1 MDIEKRKVGI
11 RIESRYH
18 EIEPDS
24 SEAFCYFAEMLNAEA
39 ESCGETDGMCG
50 DSFTSDEAAEI
61 MRLVREIFEADD
73 EKIELYTEGELY
85 FGGGKF
91 EVRYR
96 EPNEV
101 TGMGESVTSI
111 SFDFDNRDMITIT
124 RGGDV
129 YSALVL
135 ERGVRHTCAY
145 NTDALPLI
153 IYTTAKRIKNEM
165 TQDGGVLDMI
175 YVVEAQSGPAQYN
188 RVTVNVTIRDSEEEL
203 ER

>member
-1 MDIEKRKVGI
+1 MYTEKRKVGI

-18 EIEPDS
+18 EIEPDT

-39 ESCGETDGMCG
+39 ESDESGSEE
-50 DSFTSDEAAEI
+50 FTSDDAAEI
-61 MRLVREIFEADD
+61 TRLIREIFEVDD

-85 FGGGKF
+85 FGDGKL

-111 SFDFDNRDMITIT
+111 SFDSDNREIITIT

-153 IYTTAKRIKNEM
+153 IYTTAKRIKNELHR
-165 TQDGGVLDMI
+165 DGGMLDMI
-175 YVVEAQSGPAQYN
+175 YIVEAQSGPAQYN
-188 RVTVNVTIRDSEEEL
+188 RVTVTVTVHDSEEVCP
-203 ER
+203 